1 MITTK
6 TFEELQELLYKGK
19 TMLMDNKSL
28 YQYKLCYIAPIPET
42 YVDYT
47 PESKAYMET
56 KEYKERKE
64 QLDEERKNS
73 SSYIINFNDW
83 PYNVLDVKNYP
94 HPDYILGKQN
104 YYAYFTPLELNEQW
118 GNEWDLDPYEYNAE
132 EPHDFYYL
140 PNERRYEFE
149 ILKVPFYINTDNWN
163 IFIPKGET
171 LNYSVQ
177 DINNNAIAWIYARGN
192 KTFKH
197 NDPSERQRQEMMNE
211 NGTLI
216 HEGVSILAGDT
227 IQSFKRKID
236 IINLMYPYIPYNE
249 EEEE

>member
-6 TFEELQELLYKGK
+6 TFDELQTMLYQGK

-28 YQYKLCYIAPIPET
+28 YQYKLCYVSPIPKT
-42 YVDYT
+42 YPDYT

-64 QLDEERKNS
+64 LLDEERKNKEF
-73 SSYIINFNDW
+73 YAINLNDW
-83 PYNVLDVKNYP
+83 PYNVLEMKQYP
-94 HPDYILGKQN
+94 HPDYIQGKQN

-118 GNEWDLDPYEYNAE
+118 GNDWDLDPYEYNAE
-132 EPHDFYYL
+132 EPHDFYFL

-149 ILKVPFYINTDNWN
+149 IIKVPFFLNADNWN
-163 IFIPKGET
+163 IFLPKGET

-177 DINNNAIAWIYARGN
+177 DINNNAVAWIYARGN
-192 KTFKH
+192 RTS
-197 NDPSERQRQEMMNE
+197 NNNNPSEKQRQEVMTE

-227 IQSFKRKID
+227 IQSFKRKMD
-236 IINLMYPYIPYNE
+236 IINLMYPYNE
-249 EEEE
+249 EDPDEE